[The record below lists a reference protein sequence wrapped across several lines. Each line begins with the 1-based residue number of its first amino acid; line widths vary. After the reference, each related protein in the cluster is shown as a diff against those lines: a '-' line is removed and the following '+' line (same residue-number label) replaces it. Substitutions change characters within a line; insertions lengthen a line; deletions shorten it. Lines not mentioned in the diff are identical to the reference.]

1 MYKVIAIGG
10 SFGAMRV
17 LLKIVSALPE
27 DFPGALLIVTHIGAR
42 KSSLAEIL
50 GKASRLPVRDAR
62 DGEPVA
68 GGVILLAPSDHHMLV
83 SEDGGAI
90 RLYHGPKENHTR
102 PAIDPL
108 FRSVAVAYGEQAIG
122 VILSGYLDD
131 GVAGLRAIK
140 SLGGYVIVQDPADAA
155 ADSMPSM
162 ALGSLAVDMALL
174 SDDIGPELVKRL
186 TTDRSESPMPKP
198 SNGAGVDKESVK
210 SSLKLE
216 NRMSAGEGGLAE
228 LARIATPS
236 TFTCP
241 ECHGT
246 LWELNDGG
254 ARRFRC
260 HTGHAYTARI
270 LEQLQGDVVEEA
282 LWAAVRALQERE
294 KMLRDLHAGGSDVER
309 SEKSY
314 AALAETA
321 ANQAALLR
329 AMLERTDGD
338 TDKPAD
344 G

>member
-1 MYKVIAIGG
+1 MHKVIAIGG

-17 LLKIVSALPE
+17 LLKIVSVLPE

-62 DGEPVA
+62 DGEPVT

-83 SEDGGAI
+83 SEDGGTI

-131 GVAGLRAIK
+131 GVAGLGAIK
-140 SLGGYVIVQDPADAA
+140 SLGGYVIVQHPADAE

-162 ALGSLAVDMALL
+162 ALGSLAVDMALF
-174 SDDIGPELVKRL
+174 SDDIGPELLKRFN
-186 TTDRSESPMPKP
+186 TDRSESPMSKP
-198 SNGAGVDKESVK
+198 LSGAGESAK
-210 SSLKLE
+210 SWLELE
-216 NRMSAGEGGLAE
+216 NRMSTGEGGMAE

-246 LWELNDGG
+246 LWQLNDNGV
-254 ARRFRC
+254 RRFRC

-270 LEQLQGDVVEEA
+270 LEQLQGDAVEEA

-294 KMLRDLHAGGSDVER
+294 KMLRDLHADGADVDR
-309 SEKSY
+309 SERSY

-321 ANQAALLR
+321 SNQAALLR
-329 AMLERTDGD
+329 AMLERPDGGQ
-338 TDKPAD
+338 DKP
-344 G
+344 